1 MAQREQG
8 LRETN
13 TDNSNDLNRNYRV
26 EDGEESLQIWHVGLH
41 VERSIDNVWFPAVIV
56 GTDQNETYSLQYEDE
71 GIIETEVPKSEMR
84 SESIQISETAPPS
97 LSIHDEDNDCSK
109 QPVVTVHQHGE
120 SSTSN
125 GLRGIRWLQVNT
137 R

>member
-1 MAQREQG
+1 MCEKQMAQREQG

-84 SESIQISETAPPS
+84 YYLARHLIVTAV
-97 LSIHDEDNDCSK
+97 LID
-109 QPVVTVHQHGE
+109 
-120 SSTSN
+120 
-125 GLRGIRWLQVNT
+125 LI
-137 R
+137 